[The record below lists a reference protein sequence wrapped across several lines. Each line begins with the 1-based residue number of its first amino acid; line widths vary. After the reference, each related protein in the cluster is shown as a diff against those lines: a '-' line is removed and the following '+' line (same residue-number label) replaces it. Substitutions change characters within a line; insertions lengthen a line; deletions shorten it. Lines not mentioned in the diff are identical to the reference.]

1 MWLPQHFHRAIR
13 TVTQFTYMTAAA
25 TAATTFKS
33 RHCWLPKHDLLLKEL
48 VKRHGARWTIIA
60 AHMNLDLN
68 PSNYKRRWEVL
79 QTNKQGAWT
88 LADDDALAQVIGQLS
103 KRGMTPGFY
112 YGFWEVVAKA
122 LNTGRS
128 ARDCYW
134 RWNYPLA
141 KTLKNKW
148 SVEERERLVAAVDLI
163 THVSDPLR
171 AVDHANKSESWLVVS
186 AASNK
191 NLPRGFWIQVANV
204 VGTRTAQQC
213 RIEWNVQSVGA
224 GPQTMSVD
232 ELKQMVRLVGV
243 HGKKWEFLRM
253 HYFAHLSAY
262 KLMAAYRGWKYAS
275 RRLKVDLH
283 TIDPDTML
291 VGYQGGLTALRP
303 TGPDGLYDPNGNI
316 CEVTGLSPETP
327 LTPFYLALAR
337 ILPGKPKWP
346 WRATFKRRPMFIPRA
361 FSQNT
366 SLQRLHATGVIERM
380 VALIYRHNG
389 DLRAVSKQMGM
400 PLHRCHRLAEK
411 LKRVLPSLL
420 ERK

>member
-1 MWLPQHFHRAIR
+1 
-13 TVTQFTYMTAAA
+13 
-25 TAATTFKS
+25 
-33 RHCWLPKHDLLLKEL
+33 
-48 VKRHGARWTIIA
+48 
-60 AHMNLDLN
+60 
-68 PSNYKRRWEVL
+68 
-79 QTNKQGAWT
+79 
-88 LADDDALAQVIGQLS
+88 
-103 KRGMTPGFY
+103 
-112 YGFWEVVAKA
+112 
-122 LNTGRS
+122 
-128 ARDCYW
+128 
-134 RWNYPLA
+134 
-141 KTLKNKW
+141 
-148 SVEERERLVAAVDLI
+148 
-163 THVSDPLR
+163 
-171 AVDHANKSESWLVVS
+171 
-186 AASNK
+186 
-191 NLPRGFWIQVANV
+191 
-204 VGTRTAQQC
+204 
-213 RIEWNVQSVGA
+213 
-224 GPQTMSVD
+224 MSVD
-232 ELKQMVRLVGV
+232 ELKKMVRLVGV

-389 DLRAVSKQMGM
+389 DLRARKTRLMAMRNFKNVVEKDRPATEITLDTIEASVSGVVEEAIAKRQQEVETGELDIVAIA
-400 PLHRCHRLAEK
+400 PKRPNWD
-411 LKRVLPSLL
+411 LKRDLKKKLDQLKPQNDAAIADLI
-420 ERK
+420 RKRVQESGEGSDIASAVAAHTQFGS